1 MKPLSLSHYTLVSAI
16 GPGRERTFQ
25 ALRDGISGLRRS
37 DLDWLGLD
45 TYIGRV
51 EGLEDVALSP
61 ALSRYDCRNNRL
73 ARLALETDGFAGEVR
88 ALIERYGDDRVAL
101 ILGTS
106 TAGIAE
112 AEIAYAARDGDGNL
126 PASFAFAHTQDYYSV
141 AAFVQDYFGLCG
153 PAAVISTACSSSAK
167 TFVDAGQL
175 IEAGLCDAAIVGGVD
190 SLCRMTCHG
199 FDALGLLSEEA
210 CRPNDLRRSGMSIGE
225 AAGFAILEPPEEA
238 ARRGNGGGAASVLV
252 LGYGESS
259 DGHHMSTPDP
269 EGAGA
274 RLSMLAA
281 LERARLAPDDIDYVN
296 LHGTGTKI
304 NDLVEDKAVLAV
316 FGDSTPCS
324 STKGWTGH
332 ALGSA
337 GIVEIVIAALCIERS
352 HMPRNL
358 NLEQPDPSFGSHIL
372 VESVDRPVRRV
383 LTNSFGFGGNNC
395 SIVLGDAA

>member
-1 MKPLSLSHYTLVSAI
+1 MKPLALSHYTLVSAI
-16 GPGRERTFQ
+16 GRGRDQTFQ
-25 ALRDGISGLRRS
+25 ALREGRSGLRRN
-37 DLDWLGLD
+37 DLAWLGLD

-51 EGLEDVALSP
+51 DGLEDVALSP

-73 ARLALETDGFAGEVR
+73 AQEALEADGFAAEVR
-88 ALIERYGDDRVAL
+88 ELIDRYGDDRIAL

-106 TAGIAE
+106 TAGIRE
-112 AEIAYAARDGDGNL
+112 AEVAYAGRDGDGNL
-126 PASFAFAHTQDYYSV
+126 PASFDFAHTHDYFSV
-141 AAFVQDYFGLCG
+141 AAFVQDYFGLSG

-175 IEAGLCDAAIVGGVD
+175 IAAGLCDAAIVGGVD

-199 FDALGLLSEEA
+199 FNALGLLSPDA
-210 CRPNDLRRSGMSIGE
+210 CRPNDLRRSGISIGE
-225 AAGFAILEPPEEA
+225 AGGFAILEPPEDA
-238 ARRGNGGGAASVLV
+238 VKRANSGGAPGILV

-269 EGAGA
+269 DGAGA

-281 LERARLAPDDIDYVN
+281 LDRAGLAPGDIDYVN

-316 FGDSTPCS
+316 FGDATPCS

-337 GIVEIVIAALCIERS
+337 GIVEIVLAALCIERG
-352 HMPRNL
+352 HVPRNL

-372 VESVDRPVRRV
+372 AESVDRPVGRV

-395 SIVLGDAA
+395 SIILGGCA